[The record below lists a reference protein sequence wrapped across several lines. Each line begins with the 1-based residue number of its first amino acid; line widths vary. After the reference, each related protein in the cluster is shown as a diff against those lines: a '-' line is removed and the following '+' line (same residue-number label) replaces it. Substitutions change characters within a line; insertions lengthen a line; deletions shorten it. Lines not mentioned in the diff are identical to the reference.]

1 MELKNLNVGFALT
14 GSFCTI
20 AKVLPEL
27 EFLTKK
33 AKSVIPIFSPIVYGT
48 DTRFTKKD
56 ELINKVYEITGN
68 NIIHT
73 IEAAE
78 PIGPKKIIDALVI
91 APCTGNTASKIANG
105 ITDTSV
111 TMAAKASL
119 RNKAPVVLAIS
130 TNDGLSGSAKNIAA
144 LLNTKGIYFVPF
156 GQDDFLKKET
166 SLVSDMSL
174 IYDTLCLASEGK
186 QLQPILV

>member
-1 MELKNLNVGFALT
+1 MELKDITLGFALT

-20 AKVLPEL
+20 EKIIPQIEHLSKC
-27 EFLTKK
+27 T
-33 AKSVIPIFSPIVYGT
+33 KSVVPIFSPVVYNT
-48 DTRFTKKD
+48 DTRFTNARALA
-56 ELINKVYEITGN
+56 EQIEAITGN
-68 NIIHT
+68 KIVKT
-73 IEAAE
+73 IPEAE

-119 RNKAPVVLAIS
+119 RNKIPVVIAIS
-130 TNDGLSGSAKNIAA
+130 TNDGLSGSAKNIGA

-156 GQDDFLKKET
+156 GQDDFVKKET

-174 IYDTLCLASEGK
+174 IKDTLEQALSGK
-186 QLQPILV
+186 QIQPLLV

>member
-1 MELKNLNVGFALT
+1 MELKDLKIGFGVT

-20 AKVLPEL
+20 GQILPQMEL
-27 EFLTKK
+27 LCKH
-33 AKSVIPIFSPIVYGT
+33 AKSVIPIFSPVVYNT
-48 DTRFTKKD
+48 DTRFTNAK
-56 ELINKVYEITGN
+56 ELSEQVESITGN
-68 NIIHT
+68 KIIKT
-73 IEAAE
+73 IPEAE

-119 RNKAPVVLAIS
+119 RNKIPVVIAIS
-130 TNDGLSGSAKNIAA
+130 TNDGLSGSAKNIGA

-156 GQDDFLKKET
+156 GQDDFIKKET

-174 IYDTLCLASEGK
+174 IKDTLELALSGK
-186 QLQPILV
+186 QIQPLLV